1 MRFSKNQTSFSRAQ
15 FGFQK
20 ISQEFVAVFT
30 VLLHD
35 KTEVQLDGTAH
46 AARTETERKFPSKCF
61 TVSCHIKL
69 SH

>member
-30 VLLHD
+30 VLLHG
-35 KTEVQLDGTAH
+35 KTEVHLDLC
-46 AARTETERKFPSKCF
+46 S
-61 TVSCHIKL
+61 I
-69 SH
+69 

>member
-1 MRFSKNQTSFSRAQ
+1 VTTFCPEPSGSTKLLEILQMRFSKNQTSFSRAQ

-35 KTEVQLDGTAH
+35 KTEVHLDLC
-46 AARTETERKFPSKCF
+46 S
-61 TVSCHIKL
+61 I
-69 SH
+69 